1 MWQTGLFVVIMGIT
15 FFAVF
20 RNQDL
25 SGVLQA
31 IGKMKKADLV
41 AAVFL
46 AVGYVSAEGWMI
58 WYLLRSVHGQ
68 NSIFRCISYSFIGFF
83 FSGITPSA
91 SGGQPMQLYY
101 MKKDGNALSVSS
113 VILMTVALL
122 YKVVLVLLGAGIGL
136 LWRMPLKEYLE
147 VYYGLYFLG
156 LFCNA
161 AFVVLLLLVMFSPEK
176 IRVFLYRMDNLFT
189 RIGIWK
195 KSDRRKKKTDAFLDG
210 YRETVC
216 FFKSHRKMVAVIFVV
231 TCLQRL
237 LSCLGTYTV
246 YRGLGLSGTGAADI
260 ALLQAAICITVEVL
274 PLPGA
279 QGISEAVYHTTFA
292 GIFSGKSLLVSMC
305 VTRGVSFYLNL
316 LLGLAV
322 LGARMMGGRKK
333 SKIGCVNRK
342 YLL

>member
-25 SGVLQA
+25 SGVLRA
-31 IGKMKKADLV
+31 IGKMKKTDLV

-136 LWRMPLKEYLE
+136 LWCMPLKEYLKG
-147 VYYGLYFLG
+147 YYGLYFLG

-161 AFVVLLLLVMFSPEK
+161 AFV
-176 IRVFLYRMDNLFT
+176 
-189 RIGIWK
+189 
-195 KSDRRKKKTDAFLDG
+195 
-210 YRETVC
+210 
-216 FFKSHRKMVAVIFVV
+216 
-231 TCLQRL
+231 
-237 LSCLGTYTV
+237 
-246 YRGLGLSGTGAADI
+246 
-260 ALLQAAICITVEVL
+260 
-274 PLPGA
+274 
-279 QGISEAVYHTTFA
+279 

-322 LGARMMGGRKK
+322 LVIRIMGGRKK
-333 SKIGCVNRK
+333 NI
-342 YLL
+342 